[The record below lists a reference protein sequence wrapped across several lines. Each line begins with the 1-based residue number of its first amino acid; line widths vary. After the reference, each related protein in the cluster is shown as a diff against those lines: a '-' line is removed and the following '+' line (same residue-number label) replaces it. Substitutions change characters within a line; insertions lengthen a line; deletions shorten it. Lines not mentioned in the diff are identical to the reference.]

1 MSIKQL
7 SIFLENRLG
16 RLNDVIS
23 ILGKNKINIRAISLV
38 DKADYGI
45 LRLIVDKK
53 KKALKILKD
62 NNFSVNEADII
73 AVEVE
78 DKPGGLA
85 KVLGIL
91 VERNISIEYIYTFV
105 EKVSKKVI
113 VVFKTENNK
122 RAESILRKNKFKLLK
137 ENREL
142 LKHFS

>member
-23 ILGKNKINIRAISLV
+23 TLGKNKINIRALSLV

-45 LRLIVDKK
+45 LRLIVNDRI
-53 KKALKILKD
+53 KALKVLKD
-62 NNFSVNEADII
+62 NNFSVNETEVI

-85 KVLGIL
+85 KVLGFL
-91 VERNISIEYIYTFV
+91 VKDRISIEYIYTFV
-105 EKVSKKVI
+105 EKVNKKAI
-113 VVFKTENNK
+113 VVFKTEDIK
-122 RAESILRKNKFKLLK
+122 KAEKILRKNKFKLLK
-137 ENREL
+137 ENDIKKL
-142 LKHFS
+142 